1 MERFFLEHHVQQD
14 RDADEVGGRV
24 NSDSEASDEEEI
36 TDRVH
41 SVADPTGPW
50 AQKPVTSGNWGQ
62 PTRGLGGAK
71 GRNFASAHTGP
82 KGVINDYK
90 AHKRYQKQEVRFLGC
105 LRQAVLNRIAKG
117 VTVSARPSAQ
127 DPTALVDCECNGDS
141 DCECDDCD
149 LVDDAFLAQYA
160 EMRTQQM
167 QGAAK
172 ARKVFGEFEYLSPEQ
187 FVELTSAS
195 SDTQSQN
202 SNILVHLYHPENY
215 ACGLLNTQL
224 ELLAKKLIHVKV
236 RHGFH
241 GWSCTF
247 WRSRVRNLTVA
258 VAYCCALMLKFAAM
272 VAKDA
277 DASIAMAD
285 LPVMLVFRGQQQQ
298 EAIVDVVRQLD
309 GEFTLERV
317 EAFVREQLGL

>member
-62 PTRGLGGAK
+62 PTRGIGGAK

-105 LRQAVLNRIAKG
+105 LRQAVLSRIAKG

-160 EMRTQQM
+160 EMRMQQM

-172 ARKVFGEFEYLSPEQ
+172 ARKVFGELEYLSPEQ

-202 SNILVHLYHPENY
+202 SSILVHLYHPENY

-224 ELLAKKLIHVKV
+224 ELLAKKLIHVK
-236 RHGFH
+236 
-241 GWSCTF
+241 
-247 WRSRVRNLTVA
+247 
-258 VAYCCALMLKFAAM
+258 FAAM

-285 LPVMLVFRGQQQQ
+285 LPVMLAFRGQQQQ
-298 EAIVDVVRQLD
+298 EAIVDVARQLD